1 MGQKFEGWK
10 WLYLHWRQVWQH
22 RCVYERSVC
31 SYIDIEPEK
40 KNSKML
46 SVTKA
51 KKTEPFT
58 SPKGKK
64 IRKSPTAADEDLWF
78 DTIKVGD

>member
-1 MGQKFEGWK
+1 MEMIVFTLAPGVAT
-10 WLYLHWRQVWQH
+10 QVCLRAVW
-22 RCVYERSVC
+22 C
-31 SYIDIEPEK
+31 SYIDIESEK